1 MYIHGI
7 LHLEM
12 IILWL
17 ISCKLK
23 IILKQTSNIIEQHSG
38 PIRYELPTPPPQL
51 GNRPTISLSLS
62 KISNSFKC

>member
-23 IILKQTSNIIEQHSG
+23 IILKQTTDIIEQHSG
-38 PIRYELPTPPPQL
+38 PIRYDPPPQL
-51 GNRPTISLSLS
+51 GTRPTISLSLS

>member
-23 IILKQTSNIIEQHSG
+23 IILKQTSDIIEQHSG
-38 PIRYELPTPPPQL
+38 PIRYEPPPTPQL

>member
-23 IILKQTSNIIEQHSG
+23 IILKQTSDIIEQHSG
-38 PIRYELPTPPPQL
+38 PIRYDPPPPVRKQIY
-51 GNRPTISLSLS
+51 NIIIT
-62 KISNSFKC
+62 

>member
-23 IILKQTSNIIEQHSG
+23 IILKQTTDIIEQHSG
-38 PIRYELPTPPPQL
+38 PIRYDPPPPV
-51 GNRPTISLSLS
+51 R
-62 KISNSFKC
+62 K